1 MGKNLKGRELGT
13 GLSQRKDGKYS
24 ARYLSKSGK
33 RIEKY
38 FPKLQDARTWLA
50 ETKYQER
57 HNDIGMAAN
66 MTVDAWFQYWLYN
79 IKKNT
84 IRMSTWE
91 NYKGRY
97 EYDIKELIGD
107 MIISDVKPFHCQNI
121 LNEMFEKGYAKGTI
135 NQTKIALHAFFSS
148 AVANEIIPKN
158 PISREIKCPGSKK
171 AERRVLTVD
180 EQKAFIESC
189 SDSPYREEYCFI
201 LQTGLRVGELL
212 ALTWAD
218 VDFQKKVLK
227 ISKSLHYQ
235 GKKERQFVLTETK
248 TKKGMRE
255 IPLTDE
261 AVEILRRKR
270 NKRKKRKVASI
281 EYADNIF
288 LNKKGRPEYPVYYN
302 KEIKR
307 IASEIGIEEFS
318 IHTLRHTFATRC
330 IEAGMR
336 PKTLQ
341 EILGHANIAVT
352 MDLYVHVTDDERAS
366 EMKKLENMYKMA

>member
-1 MGKNLKGRELGT
+1 MGKNLKGKEIGI

-33 RIEKY
+33 SIEKY
-38 FPKLQDARTWLA
+38 FPKLQDARNWLA
-50 ETKYQER
+50 ETKYQES
-57 HNDIGMAAN
+57 HSNIGMAAN

-148 AVANEIIPKN
+148 AVANEIIVKN
-158 PISREIKCPGSKK
+158 PISREIKCPGEKK
-171 AERRVLTVD
+171 KERRVLTVD

-189 SDSPYREEYCFI
+189 KDSIYGEEYCFV

-218 VDFQKKVLK
+218 VDFQKKILR

-248 TKKGMRE
+248 TRNGMRE

-261 AVEILRRKR
+261 AAEILRKKR

-281 EYADNIF
+281 EWADNIF
-288 LNKKGRPEYPVYYN
+288 LNNKGRPEYPVYYN

-341 EILGHANIAVT
+341 EILGHANISVT
-352 MDLYVHVTDDERAS
+352 MDLYVHVTDDERAT
-366 EMKKLENMYKMA
+366 EMKKLENLYKMA